1 MFSLPVSRF
10 VSIRSCDVGWPD
22 GVHVVSLIVGFRCF
36 VWKLLICSVHA
47 ADQRRE
53 TVWFLVVSGPS
64 WPQNPQSCQGNTH
77 AQEIRSE

>member
-47 ADQRRE
+47 ADQRHAS
-53 TVWFLVVSGPS
+53 VVSGLFWSVLATEPTELS
-64 WPQNPQSCQGNTH
+64 GKHTRAGDSF
-77 AQEIRSE
+77 